1 MNIWFRQHRFALG
14 AAFAQVRKAPGSF
27 LFNVLV
33 VAVALALPFAGV
45 TLLDNVRPL
54 SEQLSV
60 DPEISLFMKGGVARE
75 DAQALAPQL
84 QQLLAGNHAKI
95 SFVPREQALDN
106 LKARNGGLDDVI
118 DTLGDNPLPDSYV
131 MKLEGFATRSGA
143 ASSAD
148 PARIDLL
155 AEHMRALPGVDSV
168 QVDSAWVKRLAAL
181 LGVLRLALLLLA
193 LTLGV
198 VVIAVVFNTVRLQV
212 LTQKEEIAVSKLLGA
227 TDNFI
232 HRPFYYT
239 GALLGLCAGAV
250 ALGAV
255 ALALRPLNT
264 AIGEFARLYASDF
277 QLMALPPLAVA
288 ALLAISAGLGL
299 TGAMLSV
306 QRHLARLK

>member
-1 MNIWFRQHRFALG
+1 MNTWFRQHRFAFG
-14 AAFAQVRKAPGSF
+14 AALSHVRKAPGSF

-54 SEQLSV
+54 SEELSV
-60 DPEISLFMKGGVARE
+60 DPEISLFLKADTPR
-75 DAQALAPQL
+75 DQAQALAPQL
-84 QQLLAGNHAKI
+84 QRILHGSRAKVT
-95 SFVPREQALDN
+95 FVPREQALAS
-106 LKARNGGLDDVI
+106 LKEKSGLTDVI
-118 DTLGDNPLPDSYV
+118 ETLGDNPLPDSYV
-131 MKLEGFATRSGA
+131 MKLEGFTSRADA
-143 ASSAD
+143 ARVD
-148 PARIDLL
+148 GI
-155 AEHMRALPGVDSV
+155 AEQMRALPGVDSV

-193 LTLGV
+193 VTLGV
-198 VVIAVVFNTVRLQV
+198 VVIAVVFNTIRLQV
-212 LTQKEEIAVSKLLGA
+212 LTQREEIAVSKLLGA

-239 GALLGLCAGAV
+239 GALLGLCAGTV

-264 AIGEFARLYASDF
+264 AIAEFARLYASEF
-277 QLMALPPLAVA
+277 QLATLPPLGMA

-299 TGAMLSV
+299 VGAMLSV
-306 QRHLARLK
+306 QRHLARLN

>member
-14 AAFAQVRKAPGSF
+14 AALSHLRKAPGSF

-33 VAVALALPFAGV
+33 VAVALTLPFAGV

-54 SEQLSV
+54 SEELSV
-60 DPEISLFMKGGVARE
+60 DPEISLFLTADTPR
-75 DAQALAPQL
+75 DQAQALAPQL
-84 QQLLAGNHAKI
+84 RQILHGSRAKI
-95 SFVPREQALDN
+95 SFVPREQALAS
-106 LKARNGGLDDVI
+106 LKEKSGLTDVI
-118 DTLGDNPLPDSYV
+118 ETLGDNPLPDSYV
-131 MKLEGFATRSGA
+131 MKLEGFASTTDA
-143 ASSAD
+143 ARVD
-148 PARIDLL
+148 GL
-155 AEHMRALPGVDSV
+155 AEQMRALPGVDAV

-193 LTLGV
+193 ITLGV
-198 VVIAVVFNTVRLQV
+198 VVIAVVFNTIRLQV
-212 LTQKEEIAVSKLLGA
+212 LTQREEIAVSKLLGA

-255 ALALRPLNT
+255 TLALRPLNT
-264 AIGEFARLYASDF
+264 AIAEFARLYASEF
-277 QLMALPPLAVA
+277 QLTPLPPLGMA

-299 TGAMLSV
+299 VGAMLSV
-306 QRHLARLK
+306 QRHLARLN

>member
-1 MNIWFRQHRFALG
+1 MNTWFRQHRFAFG
-14 AAFAQVRKAPGSF
+14 AALAHVRKAPGSF

-45 TLLDNVRPL
+45 TLLDNVKPMA
-54 SEQLSV
+54 EQLSV
-60 DPEISLFMKGGVARE
+60 DPEISLFLNTDASRE
-75 DAQALAPQL
+75 EAQALAPHLRQIL
-84 QQLLAGNHAKI
+84 QG
-95 SFVPREQALDN
+95 SRSRVDFVPREQALAS
-106 LKARNGGLDDVI
+106 LKDKSGLSDVI
-118 DTLGDNPLPDSYV
+118 GTLGENPLPDSYV
-131 MKLEGFATRSGA
+131 MKLEGFTN
-143 ASSAD
+143 SAD
-148 PARIDLL
+148 AVRVDAI
-155 AEHMRALPGVDSV
+155 AEQMRLLPGVDSV

-193 LTLGV
+193 VTLGT
-198 VVIAVVFNTVRLQV
+198 VVIAVVFNTIRLQV

-239 GALLGLCAGAV
+239 GALLGICSGAV

-264 AIGEFARLYASDF
+264 AIAEFARLYASDF
-277 QLMALPPLAVA
+277 QLMALPPLGVA

-299 TGAMLSV
+299 VGAMLSV
-306 QRHLARLK
+306 QRHLARLR

>member
-1 MNIWFRQHRFALG
+1 MNVWFRQHRFALG
-14 AAFAQVRKAPGSF
+14 AALSHVRKAPGSF

-54 SEQLSV
+54 SEELSV
-60 DPEISLFMKGGVARE
+60 DPELSLFLKADTPR
-75 DAQALAPQL
+75 DQAQALAPQL
-84 QQLLAGNHAKI
+84 QRILHGSRAKVT
-95 SFVPREQALDN
+95 FVPREQALAN
-106 LKARNGGLDDVI
+106 LKEKSGLTDVI
-118 DTLGDNPLPDSYV
+118 ETLGDNPLPDSYV
-131 MKLEGFATRSGA
+131 MKLEGFTSRADA
-143 ASSAD
+143 ARVD
-148 PARIDLL
+148 GI
-155 AEHMRALPGVDSV
+155 AEQMRALPGVDSV

-193 LTLGV
+193 VTLGV
-198 VVIAVVFNTVRLQV
+198 VVIAVVFNTIRLQV
-212 LTQKEEIAVSKLLGA
+212 LTQREEIAVSKLLGA

-255 ALALRPLNT
+255 TLALRPLNT
-264 AIGEFARLYASDF
+264 AIAEFARLYASEF
-277 QLMALPPLAVA
+277 QLAPLPALGMAG
-288 ALLAISAGLGL
+288 LLAISAGLGL
-299 TGAMLSV
+299 VGAMLSV